1 MKKCLNKIIK
11 YGIIYIGKE
20 NNTKKNIGGNKMTVR
35 ELRVKFGTQHSFNKK
50 AFVKEDNGGTQ
61 YLYSYYSLI
70 ITNYG
75 NTLQFE
81 EDSKLYSNVTMKH
94 VREYLYQVGGWD
106 LAALPKAKLFR
117 KLEENNYIISNIV

>member
-1 MKKCLNKIIK
+1 MK
-11 YGIIYIGKE
+11 
-20 NNTKKNIGGNKMTVR
+20 TR
-35 ELRVKFGTQHSFNKK
+35 ELRVKFGKQQSFYKK
-50 AFVKEDNGGTQ
+50 SFIKEDEEGTE

-75 NTLQFE
+75 NTVKFE
-81 EDSKLYSNVTMKH
+81 EDSNLYSNTTMKH
-94 VREYLYQVGGWD
+94 VREYLFQIGRGD